1 MKWTRK
7 PRRNSLTIW
16 KKKLHQYCNAL
27 WFEIG
32 GHAGEDHEL
41 IITAE
46 GNADYFKAVE
56 ELVELAPKIEQ

>member
-1 MKWTRK
+1 
-7 PRRNSLTIW
+7 LTIW